1 MAKYTAPPALKR
13 QWTQLDKKEQ
23 RFLAKQYE
31 SSPSVINEKLD
42 EYVPDKLRSA
52 LDTGFLKAFELIFEK
67 GTGIIEK
74 TYNKEKHQTS
84 FMTNEYAESVN
95 LNRRTLSASS
105 KNSGAA
111 QKKNLLLSGAEGIGM
126 GILGIGLPDIPVF
139 TAMILKG
146 IYETALSYGYDYES
160 EDEQI
165 FILKL
170 IEASV
175 SRGDDLYR
183 SDKAINH
190 FIYTG
195 DPFKTTKKE
204 QMIKTSDSIAAELM
218 CMKFLQT
225 IPVVGVIGGAYD
237 VVFLNRVL
245 KYADFKYQRR
255 RLFSKLTPKE
265 Q

>member
-13 QWTQLDKKEQ
+13 EWVRLEKKEQ
-23 RFLAKQYE
+23 RFLAKQYDGD
-31 SSPSVINEKLD
+31 PSIINEKLD

-84 FMTNEYAESVN
+84 FMTNEFAESVSM
-95 LNRRTLSASS
+95 NRRTLGAAAKS
-105 KNSGAA
+105 SGAA
-111 QKKNLLLSGAEGIGM
+111 QRRNLLLSGAEGIGM

-139 TAMILKG
+139 TGMILKG
-146 IYETALSYGYDYES
+146 IYETALSYGYEYES
-160 EDEQI
+160 EEEQI
-165 FILKL
+165 FILKI

-175 SRGDDLYR
+175 SRGDDLYQR
-183 SDKAINH
+183 DKELNR

-195 DPFKTTKKE
+195 KPFKTTKKE
-204 QMIKTSDSIAAELM
+204 QMTATSDSIAAELL

-255 RLFSKLTPKE
+255 RLFSKLTPKNV
-265 Q
+265 

>member
-1 MAKYTAPPALKR
+1 
-13 QWTQLDKKEQ
+13 
-23 RFLAKQYE
+23 
-31 SSPSVINEKLD
+31 
-42 EYVPDKLRSA
+42 
-52 LDTGFLKAFELIFEK
+52 
-67 GTGIIEK
+67 
-74 TYNKEKHQTS
+74 
-84 FMTNEYAESVN
+84 MTNEYAESVN

-195 DPFKTTKKE
+195 NPFKTNKKE
-204 QMIKTSDSIAAELM
+204 QMIKTSDSIAAELL

-225 IPVVGVIGGAYD
+225 IPIVGVIGGAYD

>member
-1 MAKYTAPPALKR
+1 MAKYTASPALKR
-13 QWTQLDKKEQ
+13 EWAVLNKKEQ

-31 SSPSVINEKLD
+31 SDPSIINEKLD

-52 LDTGFLKAFELIFEK
+52 LNVAFFKAFQLIFEK

-74 TYNKEKHQTS
+74 TYNKEKHQTA
-84 FMTNEYAESVN
+84 FMTNEYAESVSRN
-95 LNRRTLSASS
+95 KRTLRASA

-111 QKKNLLLSGAEGIGM
+111 QRKNLLLSGAEGLGM

-139 TAMILKG
+139 TGMILKS

-175 SRGDDLYR
+175 SRGDDLYN
-183 SDKAINH
+183 SDKELNH

-195 DPFKTTKKE
+195 KPFKTTKKE
-204 QMIKTSDSIAAELM
+204 QMIKTADSIATELL

-237 VVFLNRVL
+237 VIFLNRVM
-245 KYADFKYQRR
+245 KYADFKYRRR
-255 RLFSKLTPKE
+255 RLFSKLTPKA
-265 Q
+265 